1 MARGRLY
8 EYDGKSLT
16 LREWASEL
24 DLDHRYVRRAIDQGW
39 LLEDVVGGRP
49 EKHGRRGRTI
59 RRWTDEDLV
68 TLDQMREEG
77 KSARDIAIALD
88 RTPGAINQR
97 IRIVEDA

>member
-8 EYDGKSLT
+8 EYRGKSLT
-16 LREWASEL
+16 LRQWASEL

-39 LLEDVVGGRP
+39 LLEDVVEGRP

-59 RRWTDEDLV
+59 RRWTDEDLA
-68 TLDQMREEG
+68 TLQQMRKEG
-77 KSARDIAIALD
+77 KSPRDIAIALD

-97 IRIVEDA
+97 IRIVDEA